1 MYYCFVS
8 NEIKMERL
16 LIENFAGIKSMS
28 FDFKSINLLIGPQ
41 GSGKSVTVKL
51 LYFFKNFFSEIIKS
65 IELEETKR
73 ELDKRQKANFITF
86 FPQESWPKGNFRIV
100 YSIEK
105 TEISIIK
112 TNNVLKFDYSTSLKK
127 VITKGRKLVA
137 DEKTKIADN
146 PKLGSYSAKMKTRET
161 IKKYISSEISP
172 ITSHDQFFIPAGRS
186 FFANIQKSIFSFLRD
201 NSSLDPFLIE
211 FGSFYESIKQ
221 IYKDVITDKTD
232 KEFDELADQILS
244 SSYLREKDKDFLI
257 HQDNRKVNLSN
268 ASSGQQETLPLILI
282 LKSLNVF
289 KFGDGGATIYI
300 EEPEAHL
307 FPIAQKRIVQLLAR
321 TLNNKKTNFQ
331 IIVTT
336 HSPYILSSFN
346 NLMQAGRLAKIK
358 TSSIQDINEIIPEEE
373 QVDPDILTAYS
384 LNQGK
389 KESLI
394 DEESSLISQTILDSV
409 SNEIALEFGNLLDI
423 EYENGEL

>member
-1 MYYCFVS
+1 
-8 NEIKMERL
+8 MESI
-16 LIENFAGIKSMS
+16 LIENFAGIKSMT
-28 FDFKSINLLIGPQ
+28 FDFRFINILIGPQ

-51 LYFFKNFFSEIIKS
+51 LYFFKSFFGEIIKS
-65 IELEETKR
+65 VESEESKR
-73 ELDKRQKANFITF
+73 ELDKRQTDNFTNF

-100 YSIEK
+100 YSIDN
-105 TEISIIK
+105 TEISIIR
-112 TNNVLKFDYSTSLKK
+112 TNNVLKFDYSENLKK
-127 VITKGRKLVA
+127 VIIKARKLVTE
-137 DEKTKIADN
+137 EKAKIAEN
-146 PKLGSYSAKMKTRET
+146 PKLGSFSAKLKTQEK
-161 IKKYISSEISP
+161 IKECISAEISSIS
-172 ITSHDQFFIPAGRS
+172 TYDQFFIPAGRS

-221 IYKDVITDKTD
+221 IYKDVINEKPDR
-232 KEFDELADQILS
+232 EFDVLASQILS

-257 HQDNRKVNLSN
+257 HSDNRKVNLSN
-268 ASSGQQETLPLILI
+268 ASSGQQETLPLIMI
-282 LKSLNVF
+282 LKSLIALKSSNGV
-289 KFGDGGATIYI
+289 TIYI

-321 TLNNKKTNFQ
+321 TFNNKKANFQ

-346 NLMQAGRLAKIK
+346 NLMQAGRLIK
-358 TSSIQDINEIIPEEE
+358 LKPDSIEKINEIIPPEE
-373 QVDPDILTAYS
+373 QISPNILTAYS

-394 DEESSLISQTILDSV
+394 DEESTLISQTILDSV
-409 SNEIALEFGNLLDI
+409 SNEIAMEFGNLLDI
-423 EYENGEL
+423 EF

>member
-1 MYYCFVS
+1 
-8 NEIKMERL
+8 MESI
-16 LIENFAGIKSMS
+16 LIENFAGIKSMT
-28 FDFKSINLLIGPQ
+28 FDFRFINILIGPQ

-51 LYFFKNFFSEIIKS
+51 LYFFKSFFGEIIKS
-65 IELEETKR
+65 VESEESKR
-73 ELDKRQKANFITF
+73 ELDKRQTDNFTNF

-100 YSIEK
+100 YSIDN
-105 TEISIIK
+105 TEISIIR
-112 TNNVLKFDYSTSLKK
+112 TNNVLKFDYSENLKK
-127 VITKGRKLVA
+127 VIIKARKLVTE
-137 DEKTKIADN
+137 EKAKIAKN
-146 PKLGSYSAKMKTRET
+146 PKFGSFSAKLKTQEK
-161 IKKYISSEISP
+161 IKECISAEISSIS
-172 ITSHDQFFIPAGRS
+172 TYDQFFIPAGRS

-221 IYKDVITDKTD
+221 IYKDVINEKPDR
-232 KEFDELADQILS
+232 EFDVLASQILS

-257 HQDNRKVNLSN
+257 HSDNRKVNLSN
-268 ASSGQQETLPLILI
+268 ASSGQQETLPLIMI
-282 LKSLNVF
+282 LKSLIALKSSN
-289 KFGDGGATIYI
+289 GATIYI

-321 TLNNKKTNFQ
+321 TFNNKKANFQ

-346 NLMQAGRLAKIK
+346 NLMQAGRLIK
-358 TSSIQDINEIIPEEE
+358 LKPDSIEKINEIIPPEE
-373 QVDPDILTAYS
+373 QINPNILTAYS

-394 DEESSLISQTILDSV
+394 DEESTLISQTILDSV
-409 SNEIALEFGNLLDI
+409 SNEIAMEFGNLLDI
-423 EYENGEL
+423 EF

>member
-1 MYYCFVS
+1 MT
-8 NEIKMERL
+8 
-16 LIENFAGIKSMS
+16 
-28 FDFKSINLLIGPQ
+28 FDFRFINILIGPQ

-51 LYFFKNFFSEIIKS
+51 LYFFKSFFGEIIKS
-65 IELEETKR
+65 VESEESKR
-73 ELDKRQKANFITF
+73 ELDKRQTDNFTNF

-100 YSIEK
+100 YSIDN
-105 TEISIIK
+105 TEISIIR
-112 TNNVLKFDYSTSLKK
+112 TNNVLKFDYSENLKK
-127 VITKGRKLVA
+127 VIIKARKLVTE
-137 DEKTKIADN
+137 EKAKIAKN
-146 PKLGSYSAKMKTRET
+146 PKFGSFSAKLKTQEK
-161 IKKYISSEISP
+161 IKECISAEISSIS
-172 ITSHDQFFIPAGRS
+172 TYDQFFIPAGRS

-221 IYKDVITDKTD
+221 IYKDVINEKPDR
-232 KEFDELADQILS
+232 EFDELASQILS

-257 HQDNRKVNLSN
+257 HSDNRKVNLSN
-268 ASSGQQETLPLILI
+268 ASSGQQETLPLIMI
-282 LKSLNVF
+282 LKSLIALKSSNGV
-289 KFGDGGATIYI
+289 TIYI

-321 TLNNKKTNFQ
+321 TFNNKKTNFQ

-346 NLMQAGRLAKIK
+346 NLMQAGRLIK
-358 TSSIQDINEIIPEEE
+358 LKPDSIEKINEIIPPEE
-373 QVDPDILTAYS
+373 QINPNILTAYS

-394 DEESSLISQTILDSV
+394 DEESTLISQTILDSV
-409 SNEIALEFGNLLDI
+409 SNEIAMEFGNLLDI
-423 EYENGEL
+423 EF